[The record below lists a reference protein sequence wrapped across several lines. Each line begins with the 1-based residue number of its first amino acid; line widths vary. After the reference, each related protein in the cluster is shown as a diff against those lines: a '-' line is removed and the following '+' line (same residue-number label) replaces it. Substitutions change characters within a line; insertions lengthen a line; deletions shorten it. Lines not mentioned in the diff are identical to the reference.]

1 LLKKL
6 KTFTIKNN
14 TTKLKKNRLLKMKNK
29 SSFYDNKIVFKPWGH
44 EYVVYR
50 NANHLSVTLLNIDYN
65 KSTSLHCHPSKKSGF
80 ILLGGKAQFQLG
92 LRKKNTELHTSPS
105 KRMMARGLFH
115 SIKSISKGGLLALE
129 FETPVN
135 KNDLVRFKDSYGRE
149 KKAYEG
155 KKFTKS
161 IESKFIKFKTPK
173 FGKKQTYKI
182 GKVNVALEVHKNFIK
197 LLKNKN
203 SNIFAILDGSI
214 SDNKGRNV
222 LSYGDI
228 IKTDDLR
235 ILSKVFKIKKKL
247 SVVRIY

>member
-1 LLKKL
+1 MKK
-6 KTFTIKNN
+6 
-14 TTKLKKNRLLKMKNK
+14 K
-29 SSFYDNKIVFKPWGH
+29 SSFYDNRIVFKPWGY

-50 NANHLSVTLLNIDYN
+50 NLNHLSVTLLNLDYN
-65 KSTSLHCHPSKKSGF
+65 KTTSLHCHPSKKSGF
-80 ILLGGKAQFQLG
+80 ILLDGKALFQLG

-115 SIKSISKGGLLALE
+115 SLKSISKKGLLALE

-149 KKAYEG
+149 RKPYEG

-161 IESKFIKFKTPK
+161 IDSKFIKFKKPM
-173 FGKKQTYKI
+173 FGKKQIYKI
-182 GKVNVALEVHKNFIK
+182 GKAKLILEVHNNFIK
-197 LLKNKN
+197 LLKNKRN
-203 SNIFAILDGSI
+203 TIFAILDGSI

-228 IKTDDLR
+228 VKTDDLR
-235 ILSKVFKIKKKL
+235 ILSKVFKIKKQL
-247 SVVRIY
+247 SVVKVLKN

>member
-1 LLKKL
+1 
-6 KTFTIKNN
+6 
-14 TTKLKKNRLLKMKNK
+14 MKNK

-80 ILLGGKAQFQLG
+80 ILLGGKAKFQLG
-92 LRKKNTELHTSPS
+92 LRKKNTELHSSPS

-115 SIKSISKGGLLALE
+115 SIKSVSKCGLLALE

-149 KKAYEG
+149 KKSYEG
-155 KKFTKS
+155 KKFTKT

-173 FGKKQTYKI
+173 FGKKQIYKI
-182 GKVNVALEVHKNFIK
+182 GKVNVALEVHKNFLK
-197 LLKNKN
+197 LLKNQN
-203 SNIFAILDGSI
+203 STIFAILDGSI

-247 SVVRIY
+247 SVVRVY

>member
-1 LLKKL
+1 
-6 KTFTIKNN
+6 
-14 TTKLKKNRLLKMKNK
+14 M
-29 SSFYDNKIVFKPWGH
+29 
-44 EYVVYR
+44 
-50 NANHLSVTLLNIDYN
+50 
-65 KSTSLHCHPSKKSGF
+65 TSLHCHPLKKSGF
-80 ILLGGKAQFQLG
+80 ILLKGKASFQLG
-92 LRKKNTELHTSPS
+92 LRKKNTELHSSPS

-115 SIKSISKGGLLALE
+115 SIKSVSKNGLLALE

-149 KKAYEG
+149 QKSYEG
-155 KKFTKS
+155 KKHTKT
-161 IESKFIKFKTPK
+161 IESKFIKFKKPQ
-173 FGKKQTYKI
+173 FNKKQIYKI
-182 GKVNVALEVHKNFIK
+182 GKANISLEVHKNFIK

-203 SNIFAILDGSI
+203 STFFAVLDGSV

-247 SVVRIY
+247 SVVKVYKT

>member
-1 LLKKL
+1 
-6 KTFTIKNN
+6 
-14 TTKLKKNRLLKMKNK
+14 MKNK

-50 NANHLSVTLLNIDYN
+50 NANHLSVTLLSIDYN

-115 SIKSISKGGLLALE
+115 SIKSVSKSGLLALE

-135 KNDLVRFKDSYGRE
+135 KNDLVRFKDNYGRE

-155 KKFTKS
+155 KKFTQS

-173 FGKKQTYKI
+173 FGKKQKYKI

-203 SNIFAILDGSI
+203 STIFAILDGSI

>member
-1 LLKKL
+1 MKK
-6 KTFTIKNN
+6 ID
-14 TTKLKKNRLLKMKNK
+14 
-29 SSFYDNKIVFKPWGH
+29 SFYDNKIVYKPWGY

-50 NANHLSVTLLNIDYN
+50 NSNHLSVTLLNINYN

-80 ILLGGKAQFQLG
+80 ILLEGKALFQLG

-115 SIKSISKGGLLALE
+115 SIKSVSKNGLLALE

-161 IESKFIKFKTPK
+161 IQSDFIKFKIPNIN
-173 FGKKQTYKI
+173 KKQIYKI
-182 GKVNVALEVHKNFIK
+182 GKVNVALEVHKNFDK

-203 SNIFAILDGSI
+203 STIFAILDGSI

-247 SVVRIY
+247 SVVRVY

>member
-1 LLKKL
+1 
-6 KTFTIKNN
+6 
-14 TTKLKKNRLLKMKNK
+14 
-29 SSFYDNKIVFKPWGH
+29 
-44 EYVVYR
+44 
-50 NANHLSVTLLNIDYN
+50 
-65 KSTSLHCHPSKKSGF
+65 
-80 ILLGGKAQFQLG
+80 
-92 LRKKNTELHTSPS
+92 
-105 KRMMARGLFH
+105 MMARGLFH
-115 SIKSISKGGLLALE
+115 SIEAVSKSGLLALE

-135 KNDLVRFKDSYGRE
+135 KNDLVRFKDNYGRE

-155 KKFTKS
+155 KKFTQS

-247 SVVRIY
+247 SVVRVY

>member
-1 LLKKL
+1 
-6 KTFTIKNN
+6 
-14 TTKLKKNRLLKMKNK
+14 MKNK
-29 SSFYDNKIVFKPWGH
+29 SSFYDNKIVFKPWGY

-80 ILLGGKAQFQLG
+80 ILLGGEAQFQLG

-115 SIKSISKGGLLALE
+115 SIKSVSKSGLLALE

-149 KKAYEG
+149 NKAYEG

-173 FGKKQTYKI
+173 FGKKQIYKI
-182 GKVNVALEVHKNFIK
+182 GKLNVALEVHKNFIK

-203 SNIFAILDGSI
+203 GTIFAILDGSI

-247 SVVRIY
+247 SVVRVY

>member
-1 LLKKL
+1 
-6 KTFTIKNN
+6 
-14 TTKLKKNRLLKMKNK
+14 MKNK
-29 SSFYDNKIVFKPWGH
+29 NSFYDNKIVFKPWGY
-44 EYVVYR
+44 EYVIYR

-65 KSTSLHCHPSKKSGF
+65 KGTSLHCHPSKKSGF
-80 ILLGGKAQFQLG
+80 ILLGGEAQFQLG

-105 KRMMARGLFH
+105 KRMIARGLFH
-115 SIKSISKGGLLALE
+115 SIKSVSKSGLLALE

-149 KKAYEG
+149 NKAYEG

-161 IESKFIKFKTPK
+161 IESKFIKFKAPK
-173 FGKKQTYKI
+173 FGKKQIYKI
-182 GKVNVALEVHKNFIK
+182 GKANVALEVHKNFIK

-203 SNIFAILDGSI
+203 STIFAILDGSI

-228 IKTDDLR
+228 IKTNDLR

-247 SVVRIY
+247 SVVRVY